1 MTVQFVEPDPKD
13 SKEWASLYILSLE
26 FERIA
31 VKFFGERKLN
41 RHRSGSGSTSA
52 VEPDPRILKSSTM

>member
-1 MTVQFVEPDPKD
+1 MTVHFVEPDPKD
-13 SKEWASLYILSLE
+13 SQEWASFYILSLE

-31 VKFFGERKLN
+31 VNFLACRKLN

-52 VEPDPRILKSSTM
+52 VEPDPRTLKSSTM